1 MIPRRPVF
9 RGTRALGSIHKTLS
23 PRPAPREESVKA
35 STASPSQLKILKQ
48 AVDEYCRDCSIVDDD
63 ERLYVAELVSLVFE
77 TGAAN
82 LNDLR
87 RD

>member
-1 MIPRRPVF
+1 MAF
-9 RGTRALGSIHKTLS
+9 
-23 PRPAPREESVKA
+23 
-35 STASPSQLKILKQ
+35 TASPSQLKILEQ

-63 ERLYVAELVSLVFE
+63 ERLYVAELVSSLFE

-87 RD
+87 RGLEAAMGKPRREA